1 MVHVRLNERE
11 ANPNPH
17 INFITPLKMMDSEV
31 EEQARQLL
39 RALAAQVRPIM
50 KAHGFVVNS
59 LEEYEHNQVFAGRN
73 WNNGEVIELVLRGA
87 GGNVLPTSW
96 LLSTLCHELAHIKH
110 MNHGPAFQALW
121 TKLRNEVRDLQSKG
135 YYGDGYWSSG
145 TRLADSARM
154 TGQGLEAGDL
164 PEYMCGGAQSRT
176 RPTALRRRKTRRQT
190 GPSNHTGAQTAKKRK
205 AGSRVTAKGLF
216 QGTGRALDE
225 DIQDDEQKKAG
236 AGFRKKAGS
245 KRAREERALAAE
257 RRLLALQGKDK
268 GTAPR
273 DESDDDEDSD
283 YECAPETDQDRRRT
297 MLDSADKSELDGMK
311 AWQRDYSS
319 DFIFPPVAS
328 SSRAASPPEISTLTV
343 PTEKRSKHTSA
354 DLGIIELSSD
364 EEEKEGPRGCDVQLL
379 PQGGTAASSSAM
391 PLSKGK
397 QREPPSVASGHVGK
411 GVSRTSSSVKTQQK
425 LPYGN
430 LVQDEIQGRK
440 KESLGMVGPGKR
452 LGGTPSDHGG
462 LVRAAPRV
470 QESFATT
477 STSETSWT
485 CQVCTFQNEPV
496 HLACSA
502 CATPRG
508 ESMWAGNPV

>member
-73 WNNGEVIELVLRGA
+73 WNNGEVIAELVLRGA

-236 AGFRKKAGS
+236 AVYVDDMPWRSLTMPRS

-462 LVRAAPRV
+462 LSKSHSQPHRHRKLPGPA
-470 QESFATT
+470 S
-477 STSETSWT
+477 
-485 CQVCTFQNEPV
+485 QNEPV